1 MTSHQKIE
9 TSFSKSIPKND
20 VVSLIAPLN
29 VIQDPKNYLN

>member
-9 TSFSKSIPKND
+9 TSFSESIPKND
-20 VVSLIAPLN
+20 VVGLIAPLN